1 MTARLP
7 GGAERGIDMPGGW
20 RYSNDQR
27 MAEDKT
33 HNPDHDEP
41 GGEPRR
47 EPRDEPR
54 QQSRQQS
61 REDEP
66 WPWPLGEEEPRGE
79 YDEPLGELPRSVRQR
94 LESLIPEMVKKT
106 FAAGL
111 GAVFTTEEG
120 FRRLTKDLS
129 LPKDMASYLAS
140 TAGTTKDEIIRI
152 IAREVHDFL
161 NTINLSEEVAKLLTT
176 LSFEIKTEIRFI
188 PNDEK
193 YGGSVKPDVR
203 ANVRLRK
210 NEDERPSP
218 SSRRRRRRR
227 RRRDEEGEGGDSGE
241 PDHGDRITDADL
253 EE

>member
-1 MTARLP
+1 
-7 GGAERGIDMPGGW
+7 MPGGW
-20 RYSNDQR
+20 GYSKDER
-27 MAEDKT
+27 MDEDKT
-33 HNPDHDEP
+33 QNPDPEQPH
-41 GGEPRR
+41 
-47 EPRDEPR
+47 R
-54 QQSRQQS
+54 Q
-61 REDEP
+61 P
-66 WPWPLGEEEPRGE
+66 PRGE
-79 YDEPLGELPRSVRQR
+79 PWGEGRGDDDGPLGDLPRSVRHR

-129 LPKDMASYLAS
+129 LPKEVAGYLAS
-140 TAGTTKDEIIRI
+140 TAGSTKDEIIRI

-161 NTINLSEEVAKLLTT
+161 NTINLSEEVAKMLTT

-203 ANVRLRK
+203 ANVRLK
-210 NEDERPSP
+210 KSEDERPAS

-227 RRRDEEGEGGDSGE
+227 RRRDDEGSEAGE
-241 PDHGDRITDADL
+241 HDDGEQATDADI
-253 EE
+253 E

>member
-1 MTARLP
+1 
-7 GGAERGIDMPGGW
+7 MPGGW
-20 RYSNDQR
+20 GYSKDER

-33 HNPDHDEP
+33 QNPDPEQPH
-41 GGEPRR
+41 
-47 EPRDEPR
+47 R
-54 QQSRQQS
+54 QPHR
-61 REDEP
+61 DEP
-66 WPWPLGEEEPRGE
+66 WPEEPRGE
-79 YDEPLGELPRSVRQR
+79 SRGEPRGESRGEPRGDFREDYDEPLGDLPRSVRQR

-111 GAVFTTEEG
+111 GAVFTTEDG

-129 LPKDMASYLAS
+129 LPKEVASYLAS
-140 TAGTTKDEIIRI
+140 TAGSTKDEIIRI
-152 IAREVHDFL
+152 IAREVHEFL

-210 NEDERPSP
+210 TEDERPS
-218 SSRRRRRRR
+218 STSRRRRRRR
-227 RRRDEEGEGGDSGE
+227 RRRDDEGSEGGEHD
-241 PDHGDRITDADL
+241 DGDQVTDADI
-253 EE
+253 E